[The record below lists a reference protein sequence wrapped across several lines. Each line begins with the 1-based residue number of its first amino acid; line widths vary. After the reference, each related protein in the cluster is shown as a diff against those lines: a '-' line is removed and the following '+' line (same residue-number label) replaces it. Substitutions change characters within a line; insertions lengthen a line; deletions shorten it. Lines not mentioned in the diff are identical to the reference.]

1 MQKKKIDA
9 FRKSRKSKQSSVY
22 NGIERIFK
30 EYKILRAAYHGGNF
44 NGVNIITLM
53 QKSQD
58 IMDDFKN
65 YMVEHKRGT
74 AIVDE
79 VRKLCV
85 EVRKALVLL
94 DDVFSKTNTKYEST
108 NVDWVNKHCD
118 ETEKSVTLAMFQMRV
133 MGFSITPKLHGLECH
148 LVHQMRTVPGGIAML
163 IEHWVEQY
171 HQRATEMERIW
182 GGHSYDEQAEF
193 RARREHMLS
202 NTNTMVAEAR
212 IIESKRKVKRKRAE
226 TTVDEENRIKAGR
239 LLIKQQV
246 QDQMN
251 SMMVDSEAL
260 EGDIDPDGNLGS
272 L

>member
-1 MQKKKIDA
+1 
-9 FRKSRKSKQSSVY
+9 
-22 NGIERIFK
+22 
-30 EYKILRAAYHGGNF
+30 
-44 NGVNIITLM
+44 
-53 QKSQD
+53 
-58 IMDDFKN
+58 
-65 YMVEHKRGT
+65 
-74 AIVDE
+74 
-79 VRKLCV
+79 
-85 EVRKALVLL
+85 
-94 DDVFSKTNTKYEST
+94 
-108 NVDWVNKHCD
+108 VNKHCD
-118 ETEKSVTLAMFQMRV
+118 ETEKSVKLAMFQMWA